1 MELAKVLKEISA
13 AKIASS
19 SMKMLMRHAVELAMK
34 CGHSSTC
41 GDVEAPA
48 FAFIE
53 VAADVQVLAEDVV
66 GKPLGS
72 PGRAFAAVRS
82 KLPPHLRTRVQRAV
96 RARNGAAHPARTDPE
111 LLKEVK
117 LCFDMIGS
125 EGGSTAEGSGSE
137 AGLSSPGLEVAAKVA
152 PKGIVTG
159 VVAQGIVT
167 GVVAQGIVTGVV
179 ADSSSTSSHP
189 VIVAVETCLEDPYFQ
204 EFKRT
209 MIDDKAVFKAW
220 ITAGHPGYGAAG
232 DDLDYQEC
240 FAWRDRRDCG

>member
-19 SMKMLMRHAVELAMK
+19 GMKMLIRHAVELAMK

-53 VAADVQVLAEDVV
+53 VAADFQVLAEEVV

-167 GVVAQGIVTGVV
+167 GVVA
-179 ADSSSTSSHP
+179 DSSSTSSHP

-209 MIDDKAVFKAW
+209 MLDDKAVFKAW
-220 ITAGHPGYGAAG
+220 ITAGQPGYGTAG
-232 DDLDYQEC
+232 DDLDYQER
-240 FAWRDRRDCG
+240 FAWRDGRECG